1 MQFDDQ
7 GDLDTSQVEDRR
19 GIPGGKVAIGGGAVG
34 LLAVLFAVILGV
46 DPQLLG
52 LSSDTGS
59 SSGPATARTAGEV
72 QQACRT
78 GADANKRQDCRIV
91 AVTNS
96 LQEFWRTELPR
107 RTGLPYKGAETVL
120 FTRQVSTACGAA
132 TSAVGPFYCP
142 GDQKAYVDLGF
153 FDELSARFGAKGGP
167 FAESYVVAHEYGH
180 HIQTLT
186 GAMQKVGGDR
196 QGATSGAVR
205 LELQADCYAGVWAHH
220 ATTTP
225 QASTGR
231 PLIASLT
238 DQDIAQGLDA
248 AAAVGDDRIQQQA
261 TGRINPEA
269 WTHGSAEQRK
279 AWFTTGYRTG
289 DLARCDTFS
298 AAKL

>member
-7 GDLDTSQVEDRR
+7 GDLDTSQVDDRR

-34 LLAVLFAVILGV
+34 LIAVLFAVILGV

-52 LSSDTGS
+52 LSSGGS
-59 SSGPATARTAGEV
+59 SSSSSTSRTDGEV
-72 QQACRT
+72 QQSCKS
-78 GADANKRQDCRIV
+78 GADANKRQDCRIT

-96 LQEFWRTELPR
+96 LQEFWRAELPR
-107 RTGLPYKGAETVL
+107 RTNTAYKPAQTVL
-120 FTRQVSTACGAA
+120 FTGRVSTACGPA

-142 GDQKAYVDLGF
+142 GDQRAYFDLDF
-153 FDELSARFGAKGGP
+153 FGELSSRFGAKGGP

-180 HIQTLT
+180 HIQNLT

-196 QGATSGAVR
+196 QGATSGSVR

-231 PLIASLT
+231 PLIAALT

-248 AAAVGDDRIQQQA
+248 AAAVGDDRIQKQA

-269 WTHGSAEQRK
+269 WTHGSSEQRK
-279 AWFTTGYRTG
+279 AWFTTGYRSG
-289 DLARCDTFS
+289 DLAQCDTFS
-298 AAKL
+298 GKI

>member
-7 GDLDTSQVEDRR
+7 GDLDTSQVDDRR

-34 LLAVLFAVILGV
+34 LIAVLFAIVLGV

-52 LSSDTGS
+52 LSSGSASTSSTGV
-59 SSGPATARTAGEV
+59 RTAGEA
-72 QQACRT
+72 QQACKT

-96 LQEFWRTELPR
+96 LQDFWRTELPR
-107 RTGLPYKGAETVL
+107 RTGIPYRNAETVL
-120 FTRQVSTACGAA
+120 FTGQVSTACGAA

-142 GDQKAYVDLGF
+142 GDKKAYFDLGF
-153 FDELSARFGAKGGP
+153 FNELSARFGAKGGP

-196 QGATSGAVR
+196 QGANSAAVR

-225 QASTGR
+225 QPSTGR

-269 WTHGSAEQRK
+269 WTHGSADQRK
-279 AWFTTGYRTG
+279 AWFTTGYRGG
-289 DLARCDTFS
+289 DLAQCDTFS

>member
-7 GDLDTSQVEDRR
+7 GDLDTSQVDDRR

-34 LLAVLFAVILGV
+34 LIAVLFAVLLGV
-46 DPQLLG
+46 DPKLLG
-52 LSSDTGS
+52 LSSGGGGGTGS
-59 SSGPATARTAGEV
+59 STVKSAGEV
-72 QQACRT
+72 QQACKT

-96 LQEFWRTELPR
+96 LQEFWGAELPK
-107 RTGLPYKGAETVL
+107 RTKAAYKPAETVL
-120 FTRQVSTACGAA
+120 FTDRVSTACGSA

-142 GDQKAYVDLGF
+142 GDQKAYFDLGF
-153 FDELSARFGAKGGP
+153 FDELSTRFGAKGGP

-180 HIQTLT
+180 HIQNLLGT
-186 GAMQKVGGDR
+186 MQKVGSDR
-196 QGATSGAVR
+196 QGASSGSVR

-231 PLIASLT
+231 PLIKALT

-248 AAAVGDDRIQQQA
+248 AAAVGDDRIQKQA
-261 TGRINPEA
+261 TGKINPEA
-269 WTHGSAEQRK
+269 WTHGSSDQRK
-279 AWFTTGYRTG
+279 AWFTTGYRSG
-289 DLARCDTFS
+289 DLGQCDTFS

>member
-7 GDLDTSQVEDRR
+7 GDLDTSQVDDRR

-34 LLAVLFAVILGV
+34 LIAVLFAVLLGV
-46 DPQLLG
+46 DPKLLG
-52 LSSDTGS
+52 LSSGGGNSSGS
-59 SSGPATARTAGEV
+59 STARSAGEV
-72 QQACRT
+72 QQACKT

-96 LQEFWRTELPR
+96 LQDFWRAELPKQ
-107 RTGLPYKGAETVL
+107 TKSPYKPAETVL
-120 FTRQVSTACGAA
+120 FTDRVNTACGGA

-142 GDQKAYVDLGF
+142 GDQKAYFDLGF
-153 FDELSARFGAKGGP
+153 FDELSTRFGAKGGP

-180 HIQTLT
+180 HIQTLLGT
-186 GAMQKVGGDR
+186 MQKVGNDR
-196 QGATSGAVR
+196 QGASSASVR

-231 PLIASLT
+231 PLIKALT

-248 AAAVGDDRIQQQA
+248 AAAVGDDRIQKQA

-269 WTHGSAEQRK
+269 WTHGSSDQRK
-279 AWFTTGYRTG
+279 AWFTTGYRSG
-289 DLARCDTFS
+289 DPTQCDTFS

>member
-7 GDLDTSQVEDRR
+7 GDLDTSQVDDRR

-34 LLAVLFAVILGV
+34 LLAVLFAIVLGV

-52 LSSDTGS
+52 LSSGSGS
-59 SSGPATARTAGEV
+59 SSGSTGVRTAGEV
-72 QQACRT
+72 QQACKS

-96 LQEFWRTELPR
+96 LQDFWRTELP
-107 RTGLPYKGAETVL
+107 GAAKVPYKNAETVL
-120 FTRQVSTACGAA
+120 FTGQVSTACGSA

-142 GDQKAYVDLGF
+142 GDKKAYVDLGF
-153 FDELSARFGAKGGP
+153 FDELSSRFGAKGGP

-180 HIQTLT
+180 HIQNLT

-196 QGATSGAVR
+196 QGATSGSVR

-225 QASTGR
+225 QPSTGR

-279 AWFTTGYRTG
+279 AWFTTGYRSG

-298 AAKL
+298 AARL

>member
-7 GDLDTSQVEDRR
+7 GDLDTSQVDDRR

-34 LLAVLFAVILGV
+34 LIAVLFAVLLGV
-46 DPQLLG
+46 DPKLLG
-52 LSSDTGS
+52 LSSGGGGSTGS
-59 SSGPATARTAGEV
+59 STARNAGEV
-72 QQACRT
+72 QQACKT

-96 LQEFWRTELPR
+96 LQDFWRAELPKQ
-107 RTGLPYKGAETVL
+107 TKSPYKAAETVL
-120 FTRQVSTACGAA
+120 FTDRVNTACGSA

-142 GDQKAYVDLGF
+142 GDQKAYFDLGF
-153 FDELSARFGAKGGP
+153 FDELSTRFGAKGGP

-180 HIQTLT
+180 HIQTLLGT
-186 GAMQKVGGDR
+186 MQKVGNDR
-196 QGATSGAVR
+196 QGAASASVR

-231 PLIASLT
+231 PLIKALT

-248 AAAVGDDRIQQQA
+248 AAAVGDDRIQKQA

-269 WTHGSAEQRK
+269 WTHGSSDQRK
-279 AWFTTGYRTG
+279 AWFTTGYRSG
-289 DLARCDTFS
+289 DPTQCDTFS

>member
-7 GDLDTSQVEDRR
+7 GDLDTSQVDDRR

-34 LLAVLFAVILGV
+34 LLAVLFAIVLGV

-52 LSSDTGS
+52 LSSGDGTSAGS
-59 SSGPATARTAGEV
+59 ANPRTAGEV
-72 QQACRT
+72 QQACKT

-107 RTGLPYKGAETVL
+107 RTNLPYKNAETVL
-120 FTRQVSTACGAA
+120 FTSQVSTACGAA

-142 GDQKAYVDLGF
+142 GDRKAYFDLGF
-153 FDELSARFGAKGGP
+153 FNELSARFGAQGGP

-180 HIQTLT
+180 HIQNLT
-186 GAMQKVGGDR
+186 GAMQKAGADR
-196 QGATSGAVR
+196 QGATSGSVR

-225 QASTGR
+225 QPSTGR

-298 AAKL
+298 AARL

>member
-7 GDLDTSQVEDRR
+7 GDLDTSQVDDRR

-34 LLAVLFAVILGV
+34 LLAVLFAVVLGV

-52 LSSDTGS
+52 LSSGSGS
-59 SSGPATARTAGEV
+59 SNSSTGTRTAGEV
-72 QQACRT
+72 QQACKT

-107 RTGLPYKGAETVL
+107 AAKIPYKNAETVL
-120 FTRQVSTACGAA
+120 FTGQVSTACGPA

-142 GDQKAYVDLGF
+142 GDKKAYFDLGF
-153 FDELSARFGAKGGP
+153 FNELSARFGAKGGP

-186 GAMQKVGGDR
+186 GAMQKVGNDR
-196 QGATSGAVR
+196 QGAASGSVR

-279 AWFTTGYRTG
+279 AWFTTGYRGG
-289 DLARCDTFS
+289 DFAQCDTFS

>member
-7 GDLDTSQVEDRR
+7 GDLDTSQVDDRR
-19 GIPGGKVAIGGGAVG
+19 GIPGGKLAIGGGAVG
-34 LLAVLFAVILGV
+34 LIAVLFAVVLGV

-52 LSSDTGS
+52 LSSGSGS
-59 SSGPATARTAGEV
+59 SNSSGTRTAGEA
-72 QQACRT
+72 QQACKT

-96 LQEFWRTELPR
+96 LQEFWRAELPR
-107 RTGLPYKGAETVL
+107 AAKVPYKNAETVL
-120 FTRQVSTACGAA
+120 FTGQVSTACGPA
-132 TSAVGPFYCP
+132 TSSVGPFYCP
-142 GDQKAYVDLGF
+142 GDKKAYFDLGF
-153 FDELSARFGAKGGP
+153 FNDLSARFGAKGGP

-180 HIQTLT
+180 HIQNLT

-196 QGATSGAVR
+196 QGATSGSVR

-279 AWFTTGYRTG
+279 AWFTTGYRSG
-289 DLARCDTFS
+289 DLAQCDTFS

>member
-7 GDLDTSQVEDRR
+7 GDLDTSQVDDRR

-34 LLAVLFAVILGV
+34 LVVALLAILLGV
-46 DPQLLG
+46 DPKLLG
-52 LSSDTGS
+52 LSSGGGS
-59 SSGPATARTAGEV
+59 TTSAGTRTTGEV
-72 QQACRT
+72 QQACKS

-96 LQEFWRTELPR
+96 LQDFWRTELPR
-107 RTGLPYKGAETVL
+107 RTNAAYRGAETVL
-120 FTRQVSTACGAA
+120 FTDRVSTACGPA

-142 GDQKAYVDLGF
+142 ADRRAYVDLGF
-153 FDELSARFGAKGGP
+153 FDELSSRFGAKGGP

-180 HIQTLT
+180 HIQNLLGTT
-186 GAMQKVGGDR
+186 QKVGGDR
-196 QGATSGAVR
+196 QGADSASVK

-225 QASTGR
+225 QPSTGR
-231 PLIASLT
+231 PLIAALT

-248 AAAVGDDRIQQQA
+248 AAAVGDDRIQRQA
-261 TGRINPEA
+261 TGRVDPER
-269 WTHGSAEQRK
+269 WTHGSSDQRK

-289 DLARCDTFS
+289 DLARCDTF
-298 AAKL
+298 AAR

>member
-7 GDLDTSQVEDRR
+7 GDLDTSQVDDRR

-34 LLAVLFAVILGV
+34 LIAVLFAVILGV

-52 LSSDTGS
+52 LSSGGGS
-59 SSGPATARTAGEV
+59 SSSSSGARTDSEV
-72 QQACRT
+72 QQSCKT
-78 GADANKRQDCRIV
+78 GADANKRQDCRIT

-96 LQEFWRTELPR
+96 VQSFWSAELPR
-107 RTGLPYKGAETVL
+107 RTKVAYKPAQTVL
-120 FTRQVSTACGAA
+120 FTGRVSTACGPA

-142 GDQKAYVDLGF
+142 GDQKAYFDLGF
-153 FDELSARFGAKGGP
+153 FDELSSRFGAKGGP

-180 HIQTLT
+180 HIQNLLGT
-186 GAMQKVGGDR
+186 MQKVGADR
-196 QGATSGAVR
+196 QGATSASVR

-231 PLIASLT
+231 PLIAALT

-248 AAAVGDDRIQQQA
+248 AAAVGDDRIQKQA

-269 WTHGSAEQRK
+269 WTHGSADQRK

-289 DLARCDTFS
+289 DMTQCDTFS
-298 AAKL
+298 GKI

>member
-7 GDLDTSQVEDRR
+7 GDLDTSQVDDRR

-34 LLAVLFAVILGV
+34 LVAVLFAVLLGV
-46 DPQLLG
+46 DPKLLG
-52 LSSDTGS
+52 LSSGGGSTSSTG
-59 SSGPATARTAGEV
+59 TRTAGEV

-96 LQEFWRTELPR
+96 LQDFWRTELPR
-107 RTGLPYKGAETVL
+107 RGTPYKSAETVL
-120 FTRQVSTACGAA
+120 FTGRVSTACGPA

-142 GDQKAYVDLGF
+142 GDQKAYFDLGF
-153 FDELSARFGAKGGP
+153 FDELSSRFGAKGGP

-196 QGATSGAVR
+196 QGATSASVR
-205 LELQADCYAGVWAHH
+205 LELQADCYAGVWAHY
-220 ATTTP
+220 ATTTKQP
-225 QASTGR
+225 STGR
-231 PLIASLT
+231 PLITSIT

-248 AAAVGDDRIQQQA
+248 AAAVGDDRIQKQA
-261 TGRINPEA
+261 TGKVNPES
-269 WTHGSAEQRK
+269 WTHGSSDQRK
-279 AWFTTGYRTG
+279 TWFTTGYRSG
-289 DLARCDTFS
+289 DMTQCDTFS